1 MRYAIY
7 KIIFCKNII
16 QDISVKN
23 KSFHY
28 YLCRQ
33 PKAGE
38 SLVIN
43 PKGDVIVK
51 ADAKEQL
58 LMCDVNLDESCK
70 L

>member
-1 MRYAIY
+1 MD
-7 KIIFCKNII
+7 F
-16 QDISVKN
+16 
-23 KSFHY
+23 
-28 YLCRQ
+28 
-33 PKAGE
+33 AGE

-70 L
+70 LQKEVLYLSTRRKEWYK